1 MHHPSALFAKTRAL
15 ELRIDELLDKVAE
28 GGILFERGMVLLLER
43 GLVAETEEKLQQ
55 LIGLKERCNE
65 LRRAVVNTL
74 YSEMLIPDFR
84 GDVLRLLSHLYGLLD
99 SLKNAF
105 QEFLIAYTEVL
116 TSEVLTS
123 PDGIA
128 QVTDLV
134 AVVVQSVQAAVLGA
148 RAFFRNPDA
157 VRDHIN
163 QIRVYESEA
172 DRITVRLKTALF
184 ASDRPLERKLLSRD
198 ALALIDGLADLAEE
212 ISDELSILA
221 IKRAL

>member
-1 MHHPSALFAKTRAL
+1 MHHSQVLFAKTRSL
-15 ELRIDELLDKVAE
+15 ELRIDEFLDKVAE

-43 GLVAETEEKLQQ
+43 GLAPETEEKMAQLLQ
-55 LIGLKERCNE
+55 LKERCNQ
-65 LRRAVVNTL
+65 LRRRVVDTL

-99 SLKNAF
+99 SLKNVF
-105 QEFLIAYTEVL
+105 QEFLIEYVEVL
-116 TSEVLTS
+116 NRQELIGDVK
-123 PDGIA
+123 
-128 QVTDLV
+128 DLV

-148 RAFFRNPDA
+148 RAFFRNPEA

-163 QIRVYESEA
+163 QIRVYEAEA
-172 DRITVRLKTALF
+172 DGITLRLKTALF
-184 ASDRPLERKLLSRD
+184 ASGLPLEQKLLGRD
-198 ALALIDGLADLAEE
+198 ALAVIDGLADLAEE

>member
-1 MHHPSALFAKTRAL
+1 MNRAPALFAKTRDL
-15 ELRIDELLDKVAE
+15 EVRIDEFLDKVAE

-43 GLVAETEEKLQQ
+43 GVAPETEQKMQQ
-55 LIGLKERCNE
+55 LIQLKERCND

-74 YSEMLIPDFR
+74 YTEMLIPDLR

-105 QEFLIAYTEVL
+105 QEFVIEYAEAIDRQDAVDA
-116 TSEVLTS
+116 VK
-123 PDGIA
+123 
-128 QVTDLV
+128 DLV

-148 RAFFRNPDA
+148 RAFFRNPQA

-163 QIRVYESEA
+163 RIRVYESEA
-172 DRITVRLKTALF
+172 DAITLRLKTALF
-184 ASDRPLERKLLSRD
+184 ASDRPLEKKLLGRD
-198 ALALIDGLADLAEE
+198 ALAVIDGLADLAEE

>member
-1 MHHPSALFAKTRAL
+1 MNHTPTLFAKTRSL

-28 GGILFERGMVLLLER
+28 GGILFERGMTLMLER
-43 GLVAETEEKLQQ
+43 GLSLETEEKLQQ
-55 LIGLKERCNE
+55 LIALKERCNQ

-74 YSEMLIPDFR
+74 YSEMLIPEFR

-105 QEFLIAYTEVL
+105 QEFLIAYADVL
-116 TSEVLTS
+116 SRNEA
-123 PDGIA
+123 IA
-128 QVTDLV
+128 DVKQLV
-134 AVVVQSVQAAVLGA
+134 AVVVESVQAAVLGA
-148 RAFFRNPDA
+148 RAFFRNPEA

-163 QIRVYESEA
+163 RIRVFESEA
-172 DRITVRLKTALF
+172 DGITVRLKTALF
-184 ASDRPLERKLLSRD
+184 ASDRPLEQKLLGRD

>member
-1 MHHPSALFAKTRAL
+1 VNHNPALFAKTRSL
-15 ELRIDELLDKVAE
+15 ELRIDEFLDKVAE
-28 GGILFERGMVLLLER
+28 GGILFERGMVLLLDR
-43 GLVAETEEKLQQ
+43 GLAPETEEKMAQ
-55 LIGLKERCNE
+55 LLLLKERCNQ
-65 LRRAVVNTL
+65 LRRRVVDTL

-105 QEFLIAYTEVL
+105 QEFLIEYVEVL
-116 TSEVLTS
+116 NRRESIDDVK
-123 PDGIA
+123 
-128 QVTDLV
+128 DLV

-148 RAFFRNPDA
+148 RAFFRNPEA

-163 QIRVYESEA
+163 QIRVYEAEA
-172 DRITVRLKTALF
+172 DGITLRLKTTLF
-184 ASDRPLERKLLSRD
+184 ASDRPLEQKLLGRD
-198 ALALIDGLADLAEE
+198 ALAVIDGLADLAEE

>member
-1 MHHPSALFAKTRAL
+1 MNHHPVLFAKTRSL

-28 GGILFERGMVLLLER
+28 GGILFERGMGLLLER
-43 GLVAETEEKLQQ
+43 GRAPETEEKLQQ
-55 LIGLKERCNE
+55 LIQLKERCNQ

-74 YSEMLIPDFR
+74 YTEMLIPEFR
-84 GDVLRLLSHLYGLLD
+84 GDVLRLLSNLYRLLD

-105 QEFLIAYTEVL
+105 QDFLIEYSDVV
-116 TSEVLTS
+116 SGQQS
-123 PDGIA
+123 IA
-128 QVTDLV
+128 EARELV
-134 AVVVQSVQAAVLGA
+134 AVVVQSVQAAVQGA
-148 RAFFRNPDA
+148 RAFFRNPQA

-172 DRITVRLKTALF
+172 DAITVRLKTALF
-184 ASDRPLERKLLSRD
+184 ASDRPLEQKMLSRD
-198 ALALIDGLADLAEE
+198 ALAVIDGLADLAEE

>member
-1 MHHPSALFAKTRAL
+1 MHHPQALFAHTRSL

-28 GGILFERGMVLLLER
+28 GGIQFERGMVLLLER
-43 GLVAETEEKLQQ
+43 GLAPETEEKLQQ
-55 LIGLKERCNE
+55 LIQLKERCNQ
-65 LRRAVVNTL
+65 LRRRVVDTL

-99 SLKNAF
+99 ALKNAF
-105 QEFLIAYTEVL
+105 QEFLIAYAEVL
-116 TSEVLTS
+116 NRRESLADVK
-123 PDGIA
+123 
-128 QVTDLV
+128 DLV
-134 AVVVQSVQAAVLGA
+134 AVVVQSVQAAVQGS
-148 RAFFRNPDA
+148 RAFFRNPEA

-163 QIRVYESEA
+163 QIRVHEAEA
-172 DRITVRLKTALF
+172 DGITLRLKTALF
-184 ASDRPLERKLLSRD
+184 ASARPLDQKLLGRD

>member
-1 MHHPSALFAKTRAL
+1 MNHNPALFAKTRSL
-15 ELRIDELLDKVAE
+15 ELRIDEFLDKVAE

-43 GLVAETEEKLQQ
+43 GLAPETEEKMAQLLQ
-55 LIGLKERCNE
+55 LKERCNQ
-65 LRRAVVNTL
+65 LRRRVLDTL

-105 QEFLIAYTEVL
+105 QEFLIEYVEVL
-116 TSEVLTS
+116 NRRESIDDVK
-123 PDGIA
+123 
-128 QVTDLV
+128 DLV

-148 RAFFRNPDA
+148 RAFFRNPEA

-163 QIRVYESEA
+163 QIRVYEAEA
-172 DRITVRLKTALF
+172 DGITLRLKTTLF
-184 ASDRPLERKLLSRD
+184 ASDRPLEQKLLGRD
-198 ALALIDGLADLAEE
+198 ALAVIDGLADLAEE

>member
-1 MHHPSALFAKTRAL
+1 
-15 ELRIDELLDKVAE
+15 VAE

-43 GLVAETEEKLQQ
+43 GLVPETEEKMAQLLQ
-55 LIGLKERCNE
+55 LKERCNQ
-65 LRRAVVNTL
+65 LRLRVLDTL

-105 QEFLIAYTEVL
+105 QEFLIEYVEVL
-116 TSEVLTS
+116 NRRESLADVK
-123 PDGIA
+123 
-128 QVTDLV
+128 DLV
-134 AVVVQSVQAAVLGA
+134 SVVVQSVQAAVLGA
-148 RAFFRNPDA
+148 RAFFRNPEA

-163 QIRVYESEA
+163 QIRVYEAEA
-172 DRITVRLKTALF
+172 DGITLRLKTSLF
-184 ASDRPLERKLLSRD
+184 ASSRPLEQKLLGRD
-198 ALALIDGLADLAEE
+198 ALAAIDGLADLAEE

>member
-1 MHHPSALFAKTRAL
+1 VNHSTALFAKSRSL
-15 ELRIDELLDKVAE
+15 ELRIDEFLDKVAE

-43 GLVAETEEKLQQ
+43 GLAPETEEKMQQ
-55 LIGLKERCNE
+55 LIALKERCNQ

-74 YSEMLIPDFR
+74 YTEMLIPDFR
-84 GDVLRLLSHLYGLLD
+84 GDVLRLLTHLYGLLD

-105 QEFLIAYTEVL
+105 QDFLIEYAEVL
-116 TSEVLTS
+116 SGQE
-123 PDGIA
+123 GIA
-128 QVTDLV
+128 EVEDLV

-148 RAFFRNPDA
+148 RAFFRNPEA

-172 DRITVRLKTALF
+172 DGITLRLKTALF
-184 ASDRPLERKLLSRD
+184 ASESSLDQKLLGRE
-198 ALALIDGLADLAEE
+198 ALAAIDGLADLAEE

-221 IKRAL
+221 IKRVL

>member
-1 MHHPSALFAKTRAL
+1 MNHTPTLFAKTRSL

-28 GGILFERGMVLLLER
+28 GGILFERGMTLMLER
-43 GLVAETEEKLQQ
+43 GLSLETEEKLQQ
-55 LIGLKERCNE
+55 LIALKERCNQ

-74 YSEMLIPDFR
+74 YSEMLIPEFR

-105 QEFLIAYTEVL
+105 QEFLIAYADVL
-116 TSEVLTS
+116 SRNEA
-123 PDGIA
+123 IA
-128 QVTDLV
+128 DVKQLV
-134 AVVVQSVQAAVLGA
+134 AVVVESVQAAVLGA
-148 RAFFRNPDA
+148 RAFLRNPEA

-163 QIRVYESEA
+163 RIRVFESEA
-172 DRITVRLKTALF
+172 DGITVRLKTALF
-184 ASDRPLERKLLSRD
+184 ASDRPLEQKLLGRD